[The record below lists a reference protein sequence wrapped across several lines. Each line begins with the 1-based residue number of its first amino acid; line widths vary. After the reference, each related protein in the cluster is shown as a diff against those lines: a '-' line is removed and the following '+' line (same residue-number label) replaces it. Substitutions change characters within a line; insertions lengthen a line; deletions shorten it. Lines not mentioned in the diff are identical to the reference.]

1 MLSSIRR
8 LKTLFLKYKSKGDSK
23 MIIMDIIKISATDL
37 NLKLRMRLIN
47 KSEKV
52 IKKLKFK
59 LKVEEDLYK
68 EMVEDNLKFINEIQ
82 RRTKP

>member
-1 MLSSIRR
+1 
-8 LKTLFLKYKSKGDSK
+8 

-82 RRTKP
+82 RRTKPW

>member
-1 MLSSIRR
+1 
-8 LKTLFLKYKSKGDSK
+8 
-23 MIIMDIIKISATDL
+23 MDIIKISATDL

-82 RRTKP
+82 RGIKP